1 MIGDLLTVR
10 RINFYMKPQV
20 SVCGLEGIAS
30 LLANLHS
37 RERSGKVTNFLH
49 RGFETVGAG
58 PDLGYSKWLVAS
70 LRGTRN
76 VQARGEQSV
85 ILSFAFGKNI
95 KREWASPWKLRNC
108 TSRLFEDCTCI
119 IEAAASH
126 LFSKLSIS
134 RRLPQLSPTTA
145 YPRR

>member
-1 MIGDLLTVR
+1 MLMIGDLLTVR
-10 RINFYMKPQV
+10 RINFYMKSQV

-58 PDLGYSKWLVAS
+58 PDLCYSKWLVAS

-85 ILSFAFGKNI
+85 IPSFAF
-95 KREWASPWKLRNC
+95 
-108 TSRLFEDCTCI
+108 
-119 IEAAASH
+119 
-126 LFSKLSIS
+126 
-134 RRLPQLSPTTA
+134 
-145 YPRR
+145 